1 MFDYEILRLI
11 WWVLIGVLL
20 VGFAVT
26 DGFDMGVGALVPII
40 GKNDTQR
47 RVMINS
53 IAPHWDGNQ
62 VWLITAGGALFAAW
76 PLVYATS
83 FSGFY
88 LAMILTLAALWLR
101 PLGLDYRSKIEDPKW
116 RNTWDICIS
125 ISGFVPPI
133 IFGVAFGNLLQGVP
147 FQLSE
152 FLMPTYH
159 GSFFGL
165 LNPFALL
172 CGLVSL
178 FMILMQGS
186 TWLQMKTTGEV
197 HVRARN
203 VAQLAGLLTVAAFV
217 AAGFWI
223 QNIDGYVIVGGIDTN
238 AASNPLNKEVIRE
251 AGAWM
256 KNFENYPLLWAA
268 PVLGVAMPLLAV
280 LASRLEKCAISF
292 ITSSL
297 GVAGVIFTAGFAMF
311 PFIMPSDLMPSH
323 SLTMWDATSSEL
335 TLNLMT
341 GVAFVM
347 VPIILGY
354 TSWTYYKMFGRLMI
368 STLKTTKTHFTKEH
382 LLCGISHGF

>member
-1 MFDYEILRLI
+1 MFDYEILRFI

-20 VGFAVT
+20 VGFAIT
-26 DGFDMGVGALVPII
+26 DGFDMGVGALVPVI

-101 PLGLDYRSKIEDPKW
+101 PIGLDYRSKIEDPKW

-147 FQLSE
+147 FQLNE

-178 FMILMQGS
+178 FMILMQGA

-197 HVRARN
+197 HTRACN
-203 VAQLAGLLTVAAFV
+203 VAQLTGLLTVIAFV
-217 AAGFWI
+217 VAGFWI
-223 QNIDGYVIVGGIDTN
+223 QSIEGYVIVGGIDTA

-256 KNFENYPLLWAA
+256 NNFEAYPLLWAA

-280 LASRLEKCAISF
+280 LASRLEKCGIAF
-292 ITSSL
+292 LTSSL
-297 GVAGVIFTAGFAMF
+297 GNAGVIFTAGIAMF
-311 PFIMPSDLMPSH
+311 PFVMPSDLMPSQ

-347 VPIILGY
+347 VPIILAY
-354 TSWTYYKMFGRLMI
+354 TSWTYYKMFGRLDDQFI
-368 STLKTTKTHFTKEH
+368 EENKNSLY
-382 LLCGISHGF
+382 

>member
-26 DGFDMGVGALVPII
+26 DGFDMGVSALVPII

-354 TSWTYYKMFGRLMI
+354 TSWTYYKMFGRLDDQYI
-368 STLKTTKTHFTKEH
+368 EDNKNSLY
-382 LLCGISHGF
+382 

>member
-20 VGFAVT
+20 VGFAIT

-40 GKNDTQR
+40 GKNDNER

-88 LAMILTLAALWLR
+88 LAMIVTLAALWLR
-101 PLGLDYRSKIEDPKW
+101 PIGLDYRSKLENPKW
-116 RNTWDICIS
+116 RNAWDICIS

-152 FLMPTYH
+152 FAMPTYH

-165 LNPFALL
+165 LNPFGLV

-178 FMILMQGS
+178 FMILMQGA
-186 TWLQMKTTGEV
+186 TWLQMKTTGDV

-203 VAQLAGLLTVAAFV
+203 IAQLTGLLTVILFV
-217 AAGFWI
+217 AAGFWV
-223 QNIDGYVIVGGIDTN
+223 QNIDGYVITSAIDTMGP
-238 AASNPLNKEVIRE
+238 SNPLNKEVARE

-256 KNFENYPLLWAA
+256 HNFEQYPLLWAA
-268 PVLGVAMPLLAV
+268 PALGVIMPLLAV
-280 LASRLEKCAISF
+280 LASRVEKGGIAF
-292 ITSSL
+292 LASSL
-297 GVAGVIFTAGFAMF
+297 GNAGVIFTAGFAMF
-311 PFIMPSDLMPSH
+311 PFVMPSSLMPSH

-354 TSWTYYKMFGRLMI
+354 TTWCYYKMFGRLDDKFI
-368 STLKTTKTHFTKEH
+368 EDNKNSLY
-382 LLCGISHGF
+382 

>member
-1 MFDYEILRLI
+1 MFEYEILRLI

-20 VGFAVT
+20 IGFAIT
-26 DGFDMGVGALVPII
+26 DGFDMGVGALVPVI
-40 GKNDTQR
+40 GKNDNER

-88 LAMILTLAALWLR
+88 LAMIVTLAALWLR
-101 PLGLDYRSKIEDPKW
+101 PIGLDYRSKIEDPKW
-116 RNTWDICIS
+116 RSTWDICIS

-147 FQLSE
+147 FQLNE

-178 FMILMQGS
+178 FMIIMQGA
-186 TWLQMKTTGEV
+186 TWLQMKTTDDV
-197 HVRARN
+197 HARARG
-203 VAQLAGLLTVAAFV
+203 VAQLMGLLTAAAFV
-217 AAGFWI
+217 GAGFWV
-223 QNIDGYVIVGGIDTN
+223 QSIDGYVITSVIDGN
-238 AASNPLNKEVIRE
+238 AASNPLNKEVVRE

-256 KNFENYPLLWAA
+256 SNFETYPLMWLA
-268 PVLGVAMPLLAV
+268 PALGVAMPLLAV
-280 LASRLEKCAISF
+280 VASRFEKGGFAF
-292 ITSSL
+292 LASSL
-297 GVAGVIFTAGFAMF
+297 GNAGVILTAGFAMF
-311 PFIMPSDLMPSH
+311 PFVMPSDLMPSH

-341 GVAFVM
+341 AVAAVM
-347 VPIILGY
+347 VPVILGY
-354 TSWTYYKMFGRLMI
+354 TSWTYYKMFGRLDNKYI
-368 STLKTTKTHFTKEH
+368 EDNKNSLY
-382 LLCGISHGF
+382 

>member
-256 KNFENYPLLWAA
+256 KNFENYPEMWIA

-292 ITSSL
+292 IASSL

-354 TSWTYYKMFGRLMI
+354 TSWTYYKMFGRLDDQYI
-368 STLKTTKTHFTKEH
+368 EDNKNSLY
-382 LLCGISHGF
+382 